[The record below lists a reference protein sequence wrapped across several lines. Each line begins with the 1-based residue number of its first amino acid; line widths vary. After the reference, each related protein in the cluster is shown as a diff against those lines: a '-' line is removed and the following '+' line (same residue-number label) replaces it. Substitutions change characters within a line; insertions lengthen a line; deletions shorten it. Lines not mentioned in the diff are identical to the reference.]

1 MLMILKLTNDILLIT
16 SATIISTQIIMYVYS
31 IVAVENAEI
40 LQRICQ

>member
-31 IVAVENAEI
+31 IFAVENAEI